1 MGSFSLRS
9 VLHHSIGALALT
21 LGLSALAHAAPYVQ
35 LEAGSGDDLDVVG
48 LSVGVPSKY
57 EWPRAKGGA
66 LSVDW
71 QARLQ
76 RWHSTDGSNVNRE
89 LWIAGFMPVW
99 RWTFSDTQGLRPY
112 VQAGIGINALSQRR
126 IGAKYMGSNF
136 QFNEVLGAGV
146 MFGPA
151 QRYRVSLDL
160 QHVSNGG
167 LTDENPGATFATL
180 GFQARF

>member
-1 MGSFSLRS
+1 MMSLPYASLLRRS
-9 VLHHSIGALALT
+9 IATLTFT

-35 LEAGSGDDLDVVG
+35 LEAGTGDDLDVWG

-57 EWPRAKGGA
+57 EWPRANGGG
-66 LSVDW
+66 LSLDW

-99 RWTFSDTQGLRPY
+99 RWTFSDSQGLRPY
-112 VQAGIGINALSQRR
+112 VEAGIGVNALSQRR

-136 QFNEVLGAGV
+136 QFNEILGAGL

-167 LTDENPGATFATL
+167 LTDENPGATFGTL